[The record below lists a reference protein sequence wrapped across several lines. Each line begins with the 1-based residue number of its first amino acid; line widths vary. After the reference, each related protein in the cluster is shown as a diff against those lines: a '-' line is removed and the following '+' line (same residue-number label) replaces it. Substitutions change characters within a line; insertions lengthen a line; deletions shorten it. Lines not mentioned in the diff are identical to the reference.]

1 MATARDGGARGEKGR
16 GIGPELTTY
25 RQKRDPE
32 RTPEPF
38 GGRPPTGGRLFVVQ
52 KHAARRLHYDLRLE
66 MDGVLKSWAVPKGP
80 SAHAEEKRLAV
91 HVEDHPIEY
100 GDFEGV
106 IPAGNYGAGSVIVW
120 DRGWYRSAKPEDP
133 LTQLARGK
141 LEVEIFGHK
150 MRGRWTLARMS
161 GKDKDWLLL
170 KKADGAAIPAGAVE
184 LTERYPQSVLSGLT
198 VEEMANASGRLA
210 AIRARLDA
218 LGAPRG
224 AVTARRQP
232 FTLATLAERP
242 FSDPAWLFE
251 IKYDGV
257 RVLASR
263 RGDRVELYGRSG
275 QDTTSR
281 YPEVVRALRA
291 LPVESFVID
300 GEIVALDDAGR
311 PSFQRLQPRMALTD
325 PREIDRMAGQRPA
338 IGVFFDCLMLDDRD
352 LRKLPLVERKECL
365 RLLVPSLGTVR
376 YGDHVVEEGKA
387 FFEAASAQRLEGI
400 VAKRARSV
408 YSGGRTRDW
417 IKIKCQ
423 RRQEFVIGG
432 YTDPQGSRGHFGAL
446 HLGVYDGPAS
456 APRLVYVSKVGTGF
470 DAAGLEAILGKLRP
484 LARATSPFDAGA
496 IPTGRGHHWV
506 EPRLVA
512 EVRFTDWTEDGGLRH
527 PTFIGL
533 RDDKK
538 PLECRREEPEQ
549 PDPGPEAAPEPLPA
563 SERSSAP
570 DRSNASEPVP
580 ADRATRSKHRGQ
592 RHQAGVGGLGGG
604 AASAPPQSEQD
615 FPVAPAPARLQPTN
629 VKKIFWPGEGL
640 TKGDLIAYYERVAPL
655 MLPYLRDRPLV
666 LTRFPDGITGKSFY
680 QKDAPDFAPAWM
692 RTERIYSRDTER
704 DIAYLVV
711 DDVEMLRYVAN
722 SGAIPIHLWAS
733 RIPSL
738 ERPDWLVLD
747 LDPKGAP
754 FTDVVRV
761 ALALRRILDRLELPS
776 YVKTSGAT
784 GLHILLPLGARYTY
798 EQCRTFARLLAVMGV
813 EAQPD
818 ISTVARPLRAR
829 GGKVYIDFGQNGHGQ
844 TIVAPYSLRPLPG
857 APASCPLEWR
867 EVTPRLDPARFT
879 LETLPARFDKMAD
892 PLTPVLG
899 DGIDMAAALER
910 IEALHKNPS
919 PLKGEGRVRGGG
931 AKGSLSGRAAPGAG
945 GRTRGRSRP
954 PRA

>member
-1 MATARDGGARGEKGR
+1 VPDSLGGERPPPLEA
-16 GIGPELTTY
+16 Y
-25 RQKRDPE
+25 RKKRDPD

-38 GGRPPTGGRLFVVQ
+38 GGRLPAGGRLFVVQ

-80 SAHAEEKRLAV
+80 SGHAEEKRLAV

-120 DRGWYRSAKPEDP
+120 DYGWYRSTKPTDP
-133 LTQLARGK
+133 LEQLARGK
-141 LEVEIFGHK
+141 LEVEIFGYK

-161 GKDKDWLLL
+161 GKDRDWLLL
-170 KKADGAAIPAGAVE
+170 KKADGAALPSAATE
-184 LTERYPQSVLSGLT
+184 LIERYPQSVVSGLT
-198 VEEMANASGRLA
+198 VEEMADRPAHLA
-210 AIRARLDA
+210 AVRARLEA

-224 AVTARRQP
+224 EVDARAQP

-242 FSDPAWLFE
+242 FSDPAWLYE

-257 RVLASR
+257 RVLADR
-263 RGDRVELYGRSG
+263 RGDRVTLYGRSG

-281 YPEVVRALRA
+281 YPEIVRALRA
-291 LPVESFVID
+291 LPVDRFVID

-325 PREIDRMAGQRPA
+325 PRDIELAARRQPA
-338 IGVFFDCLMLDDRD
+338 VGVFFDCLQLDDRD
-352 LRKLPLVERKECL
+352 LRRRPLVERKEGL
-365 RLLVPSLGTVR
+365 RLLVPPLGPVR
-376 YGDHVVEEGKA
+376 YSDHVAEEGRA

-400 VAKRARSV
+400 VAKKARGV
-408 YSGGRTRDW
+408 YTGGRTRDW

-423 RRQEFVIGG
+423 KRQEFVIGG
-432 YTDPQGSRGHFGAL
+432 YTDPQGARGHFGAL
-446 HLGVYDGPAS
+446 HLGLYDGPAE

-470 DAAGLEAILGKLRP
+470 DQAGLAAIWARLRP
-484 LARATSPFDAGA
+484 LDRATAPFEAGA
-496 IPTGRGHHWV
+496 VPTGRGHHWV
-506 EPRLVA
+506 EPRLVC
-512 EVRFTDWTEDGGLRH
+512 EVRFTDWTEEGGLRH
-527 PTFIGL
+527 PTFLGL
-533 RDDKK
+533 RDDRK
-538 PLECRREEPEQ
+538 PEECRRETAEPIE
-549 PDPGPEAAPEPLPA
+549 PGPAGGAEAAPDPAPAADPGP
-563 SERSSAP
+563 
-570 DRSNASEPVP
+570 
-580 ADRATRSKHRGQ
+580 
-592 RHQAGVGGLGGG
+592 
-604 AASAPPQSEQD
+604 
-615 FPVAPAPARLQPTN
+615 RLKPTN
-629 VKKIFWPGEGL
+629 LRKVFWPAEGY
-640 TKGDLIAYYERVAPL
+640 TKADLIEYYERVAAW

-666 LTRFPDGITGKSFY
+666 LTRFPDGIAGKSFY
-680 QKDAPDFAPAWM
+680 QKDAPEFAPAWV

-722 SGAIPIHLWAS
+722 SAAIPIHCWAS
-733 RIPSL
+733 RVPSL

-761 ALALRRILDRLELPS
+761 ALALRRILDDLALPS

-798 EQCRTFARLLAVMGV
+798 EQARTFARLLAVLGV
-813 EAQPD
+813 EAEPE
-818 ISTVARPLRAR
+818 ISTVARPLRDR

-844 TIVAPYSLRPLPG
+844 TIVAPFSLRPLPG

-867 EVTPRLDPARFT
+867 EVTPRLDPARFNLKT
-879 LETLPARFDKMAD
+879 IAARFEKIAD
-892 PLTPVLG
+892 PFAPVLG
-899 DGIDMAAALER
+899 EGIDMAAALER
-910 IEALHKNPS
+910 IRARPTAIS
-919 PLKGEGRVRGGG
+919 AG
-931 AKGSLSGRAAPGAG
+931 ATPPAG
-945 GRTRGRSRP
+945 GRRRGRSRP

>member
-1 MATARDGGARGEKGR
+1 MPDSLGGERPPPLEA
-16 GIGPELTTY
+16 Y
-25 RQKRDPE
+25 RKKRDPD

-38 GGRPPTGGRLFVVQ
+38 GGRLPSGGRLFVVQ

-66 MDGVLKSWAVPKGP
+66 MEGVLKSWAVPKGP
-80 SAHAEEKRLAV
+80 SGHAEEKRLAV

-120 DRGWYRSAKPEDP
+120 DYGWYRSTKPTDP
-133 LTQLARGK
+133 LEQLARGK
-141 LEVEIFGHK
+141 LEVEIFGYK

-161 GKDKDWLLL
+161 GKDRDWLLL
-170 KKADGAAIPAGAVE
+170 KKVDGAALPPGAAE
-184 LTERYPQSVLSGLT
+184 LIERYPQSVVSGLT
-198 VEEMANASGRLA
+198 VEEMADRPARLA
-210 AIRARLDA
+210 AVRARLEA

-224 AVTARRQP
+224 EVDARTQP

-242 FSDPAWLFE
+242 FSDPAWLYE

-257 RVLASR
+257 RVLADR
-263 RGDRVELYGRSG
+263 RGDRVTLYGRSG

-281 YPEVVRALRA
+281 YPEVTRALRA
-291 LPVESFVID
+291 LPVDRFVID

-325 PREIDRMAGQRPA
+325 PRDIELAARRQPA
-338 IGVFFDCLMLDDRD
+338 VGVFFDCLGLDDRD
-352 LRKLPLVERKECL
+352 LRRRPLVERKECL
-365 RLLVPSLGTVR
+365 RLLVPPLGPVR
-376 YGDHVVEEGKA
+376 YGDHVAGEGRA

-400 VAKRARSV
+400 VAKKAQSV

-423 RRQEFVIGG
+423 KRQEFVVGG
-432 YTDPQGSRGHFGAL
+432 YTDPQGARGHFGAL
-446 HLGVYDGPAS
+446 HLGLYDGPAE
-456 APRLVYVSKVGTGF
+456 ARRLVYVSKVGTGF
-470 DAAGLEAILGKLRP
+470 DQAGLAAIWARLHP
-484 LARATSPFDAGA
+484 LARATPPFEAGA
-496 IPTGRGHHWV
+496 VPTGRGHHWV
-506 EPRLVA
+506 EPRLVC

-527 PTFIGL
+527 PTFLGL
-533 RDDKK
+533 RDDRN
-538 PLECRREEPEQ
+538 PEDCRRETAEPSAAGPEAGPEADPAPAPVTA
-549 PDPGPEAAPEPLPA
+549 PDPGP
-563 SERSSAP
+563 
-570 DRSNASEPVP
+570 
-580 ADRATRSKHRGQ
+580 
-592 RHQAGVGGLGGG
+592 
-604 AASAPPQSEQD
+604 
-615 FPVAPAPARLQPTN
+615 RLTPTN
-629 VKKIFWPGEGL
+629 LRKVFWPAEGY
-640 TKGDLIAYYERVAPL
+640 TKADLIGYYEGVARW

-666 LTRFPDGITGKSFY
+666 LTRFPDGIAGKSFY
-680 QKDAPDFAPAWM
+680 QKDAPEFAPAWV

-722 SGAIPIHLWAS
+722 SAAIPIHCWAS
-733 RIPSL
+733 RVPSL

-761 ALALRRILDRLELPS
+761 ALALRRILDDLALPS

-798 EQCRTFARLLAVMGV
+798 EQARTFARLLAVLGV
-813 EAQPD
+813 EAEPE
-818 ISTVARPLRAR
+818 ISTVARPLRDR

-844 TIVAPYSLRPLPG
+844 TIVAPFSLRPLPG

-867 EVTPRLDPARFT
+867 EVAPRLDPARFNLKT
-879 LETLPARFDKMAD
+879 IAARFEKIAD
-892 PLTPVLG
+892 PLAPVLG
-899 DGIDMAAALER
+899 EGIDMAAAIER
-910 IEALHKNPS
+910 IRARPA
-919 PLKGEGRVRGGG
+919 PARVSAG
-931 AKGSLSGRAAPGAG
+931 AAPPAG
-945 GRTRGRSRP
+945 GRRRGRSRP